1 MNIQLLQGDGFEV
14 RRVDLRVFVLR
25 VAGNLSRSMMTQTLA
40 AIWALS
46 DWSQPWGIVVT
57 MDPKATYEVD
67 VLHHDIPP
75 EDRRSVG
82 AAIVT
87 PNLLHRM
94 MINSVSIGLR
104 LARFHLTAHLTE
116 DEAIE
121 KMTQRVLE
129 VQAHKR
135 NF

>member
-1 MNIQLLQGDGFEV
+1 MNTQLLLGDGFEV

-25 VAGNLSRSMMTQTLA
+25 VGGRLSRSMMTQTLA
-40 AIWALS
+40 AIWALP

-57 MDPKATYEVD
+57 MDPEANYEVD
-67 VLHHDIPP
+67 VLHHDIPHD
-75 EDRRSVG
+75 DRRSVG

-121 KMTQRVLE
+121 KMTQRVLD
-129 VQAHKR
+129 VQAQR
-135 NF
+135 RSF

>member
-1 MNIQLLQGDGFEV
+1 MKSLLQGQGFEV
-14 RRVDLRVFVLR
+14 HRADARIYVLR
-25 VAGNLSRSMMTQTLA
+25 VSGNLSRTMMTQTLA
-40 AIWALS
+40 AIWGLP
-46 DWSQPWGIVVT
+46 DWTQPWGLVVT
-57 MDPKATYEVD
+57 MDPKATYD
-67 VLHHDIPP
+67 RDILHHDIPP
-75 EDRRSVG
+75 DDRRSVG

-104 LARFHLTAHLTE
+104 LAKFHLTAHLTE

-121 KMTQRVLE
+121 KMAQRVQD
-129 VQAHKR
+129 VQTRRK

>member
-1 MNIQLLQGDGFEV
+1 MNTQLLQGDGFEV

-25 VAGNLSRSMMTQTLA
+25 VSGNLSRSMMTQTLA

-46 DWSQPWGIVVT
+46 DWSQPWGLVVA
-57 MDPKATYEVD
+57 MDPKATYDVD
-67 VLHHDIPP
+67 VLHHDIPSD
-75 EDRRSVG
+75 DRRSVG
-82 AAIVT
+82 AAIAT
-87 PNLLHRM
+87 PNLLHRV

-129 VQAHKR
+129 VQAQRR